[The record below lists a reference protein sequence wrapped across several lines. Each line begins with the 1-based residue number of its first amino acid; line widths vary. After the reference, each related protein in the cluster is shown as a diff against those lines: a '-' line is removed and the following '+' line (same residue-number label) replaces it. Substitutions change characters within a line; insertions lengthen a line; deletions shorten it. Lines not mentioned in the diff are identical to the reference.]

1 MTSPRGAA
9 SAPAAS
15 PTTPRAFHT
24 GRTPGAYEASLGSR
38 GTSELAVMLDTIRPL
53 SATAD
58 AIEVEDPGY
67 QDSFI
72 ASPGSGPGS
81 A

>member
-1 MTSPRGAA
+1 
-9 SAPAAS
+9 
-15 PTTPRAFHT
+15 
-24 GRTPGAYEASLGSR
+24 
-38 GTSELAVMLDTIRPL
+38 MLDTIRPL